1 MNAFLNVNLNKK
13 TPSFKLDASL
23 CFPEGISSI
32 FGPSG
37 SGKTTLLNCIAGL
50 TRPDQGE
57 IVLGGKILFSS
68 NQKIDLAP
76 ENRALGYMF
85 QDSLLFPHLNVL
97 ENIQYGYKTTP
108 ARSRKIEIP
117 DLIDLLKL
125 DPLLRRNPLSLSGGE
140 KRRVALARALA
151 RSPSMLLLDE
161 PLSSLHASLRGQIM
175 RYLKTISDDLSIP
188 MIYVSHSI
196 SEVIAI
202 ANQVLV
208 LNNGATVAFDE
219 PYKVLGTKDFASL
232 GYEEPLE
239 NLFDVTI
246 TERHENNRTVMGRIG
261 EVLFTLPEFPV
272 DVGQIVSISLKAS
285 DIILASEKPR
295 GISARNV
302 FRARIE
308 SLQRF
313 GNRVLVQTYNS
324 HRWLSE
330 ITLDAVDDLRLA
342 EGSTVYMVVK
352 TSSLIPLG

>member
-1 MNAFLNVNLNKK
+1 MNTFLNVTLKKK
-13 TPSFKLDASL
+13 TSTFNLDASL

-50 TRPDQGE
+50 LRPDQGE
-57 IVLGGKILFSS
+57 IVLDGNILFSS
-68 NQKIDLAP
+68 IQNIDLAP
-76 ENRALGYMF
+76 EKRALGYMF

-97 ENIQYGYKTTP
+97 ENIQYGYKTIP
-108 ARSRKIEIP
+108 AYSRKIEIS
-117 DLIDLLKL
+117 DLIDLLQL
-125 DPLLRRNPLSLSGGE
+125 DPLLHRNPMTLSGGE

-151 RSPSMLLLDE
+151 RSPRMLLLDE

-175 RYLKTISDDLSIP
+175 RYLRTISEDLSIP

-208 LNNGATVAFDE
+208 LNNGAAVAFDE
-219 PYKVLGTKDFASL
+219 PYRILNTKDFASL
-232 GYEEPLE
+232 EYEEPLE

-246 TERHENNRTVMGRIG
+246 TERRETNRTVMGRIG
-261 EVLFTLPEFPV
+261 EVLFALPEFPV
-272 DVGQIVSISLKAS
+272 TVGATVSISLKAS

-302 FRARIE
+302 FRARIDC
-308 SLQRF
+308 LQRF
-313 GNRVLVQTYNS
+313 GNRVLVQTYNG
-324 HRWLSE
+324 HRWLAE
-330 ITLDAVDDLRLA
+330 ITLDAVDDLGLA

-352 TSSLIPLG
+352 TNSLIPLG